1 MNGLCLY
8 CIRKKVNTEFDA
20 KGVYDEGKTFVLP
33 YKNLEAVVSEVPLD
47 EFDFEQIQQKA
58 QEDLNWIKEKAQ
70 LHEAVIEEAMQVN
83 GKFLAVIPM
92 RFGAI
97 FKNKEKIQQN
107 IETHYTKFENLLTD
121 LQGKQEWSVKVYLE
135 NYEALE
141 QEVKNGNEA
150 VKAKEKEIAAM
161 PKGMAYFFEKQLE
174 ELISTEMAKNVE
186 NCIQD
191 FFLTIKKYAENGLQ
205 GKILHKEL
213 TGKIEPMILNAI
225 YLIKEEKIQDFKI
238 KISRLRNK
246 MKTKGFLVE
255 YSGPW
260 PPYNFAKV

>member
-1 MNGLCLY
+1 MNGICLY

-47 EFDFEQIQQKA
+47 EFDFEQIRQKA

-92 RFGAI
+92 RFGTI

-135 NYEALE
+135 NSEALE
-141 QEVKNGNEA
+141 QEVKNDNKSQKGGSCQDNPGQA
-150 VKAKEKEIAAM
+150 AIAAR
-161 PKGMAYFFEKQLE
+161 GVFVRRSLQRWSCACGIFR
-174 ELISTEMAKNVE
+174 IV
-186 NCIQD
+186 
-191 FFLTIKKYAENGLQ
+191 KK
-205 GKILHKEL
+205 
-213 TGKIEPMILNAI
+213 
-225 YLIKEEKIQDFKI
+225 
-238 KISRLRNK
+238 
-246 MKTKGFLVE
+246 
-255 YSGPW
+255 
-260 PPYNFAKV
+260 